1 VSQRADLGPP
11 DLKVAGLQLWIHGR
25 QFADA
30 RDYYDGNW
38 LRITAH
44 CGASGASIWV
54 QGAILMVTDI
64 AGFGDQCAAM
74 LRGEADSAAFD
85 PLEPELKVS
94 LRVADRL
101 GHLRAHVEITPDHL
115 AQSHRLEFD
124 IDQSYLPEIIR
135 QCAAIVQEYPVRGTR
150 DQKGA

>member
-1 VSQRADLGPP
+1 MSQQADLGPP
-11 DLKVAGLQLWIHGR
+11 DLKVAGFQLWVHGR
-25 QFADA
+25 QFPQAE
-30 RDYYDGNW
+30 DYYDGNW

-44 CGASGASIWV
+44 CGGSGGSIWV
-54 QGAILMVTDI
+54 QGAVLMVTDV

-74 LRGEADSAAFD
+74 LRGDSDSAVLD

-94 LRVADRL
+94 LWVADRL
-101 GHLRAHVEITPDHL
+101 GHLRTHVEITPDHL

-124 IDQSYLPEIIR
+124 LDQSYLPEIIK

-150 DQKGA
+150 DQTGV